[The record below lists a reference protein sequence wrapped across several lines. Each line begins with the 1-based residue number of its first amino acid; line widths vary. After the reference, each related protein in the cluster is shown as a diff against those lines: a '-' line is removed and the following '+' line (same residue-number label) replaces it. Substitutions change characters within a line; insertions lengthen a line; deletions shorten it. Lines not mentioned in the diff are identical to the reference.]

1 MAKSLSVE
9 IAEEETALRGVSNR
23 AAFLVVRDEVKQAI
37 EDGWSLRAIWRTLHK
52 KGRMPCG
59 YETFRT
65 YVIRV
70 IGRPRSKNGNGLAVG
85 KDIRVKIQEVKA
97 EVEKESKGEI
107 REFKSNLTPDK
118 DRLF

>member
-37 EDGWSLRAIWRTLHK
+37 DDGWSLRAICRTLHK

-59 YETFRT
+59 YEAFRT
-65 YVIRV
+65 YVIRL
-70 IGRPRSKNGNGLAVG
+70 IGRPRSKDGHGSAVG
-85 KDIRVKIQEVKA
+85 KDVRARIQQVKA
-97 EVEKESKGEI
+97 EVEKESKGET
-107 REFKSNLTPDK
+107 REFKFNSIPDDDK
-118 DRLF
+118 LF